1 MTASPVIAWF
11 ADIGLE
17 DRPHVGGKGGSLGE
31 LQRAGIAVPPGF
43 VIKTGAFERFIAALE
58 RKAPLRS
65 CIEAL
70 GGDDL
75 SATAARCDEIRARIE
90 AEPLPAEVLD
100 ALTSAYS
107 ALCGLSV
114 GHVGSAGAGG
124 DDPGGRGADGSSG
137 DHDAGGRGAGGGG
150 PSPVAVRSSAT
161 TEDATDASFAG
172 LQDTY
177 LWVTDLNQ
185 TVQRVRSC
193 WASLYS
199 VESVSYRRR
208 RGMPEQAVAMAVVVQ
223 KMVDARTAGVMFT
236 RSPLTGDRS
245 VVTVEGSWGLGSA
258 VVGGEVTPD
267 RWVLA
272 KITGDIS
279 VRTLS
284 EKLIQHVPAP
294 GGGTQSVAVADDVRR
309 IACLSDAE
317 LQELRTIARKI
328 ERHYGRA
335 QDIEWAVD
343 RRTNEILLLQSRPE
357 TVWSAKESAPVA
369 RPAADPLLHVMS
381 IFGGKQ

>member
-1 MTASPVIAWF
+1 MPVSEVIAWF
-11 ADIGLE
+11 ADITLV

-31 LQRAGIAVPPGF
+31 LQRAGIAVPAGF
-43 VIKTGAFERFIAALE
+43 VIKTGAFERLIAALE
-58 RKAPLRS
+58 RETPVRS
-65 CIEAL
+65 RIAELSA
-70 GGDDL
+70 DDL
-75 SATAARCDEIRARIE
+75 AVTAAVCEQIRARIE
-90 AEPLPAEVLD
+90 AEPLPSDVLD
-100 ALTSAYS
+100 ELESAY
-107 ALCGLSV
+107 ADLCG
-114 GHVGSAGAGG
+114 GSERAL
-124 DDPGGRGADGSSG
+124 
-137 DHDAGGRGAGGGG
+137 
-150 PSPVAVRSSAT
+150 AVRSSAT

-199 VESVSYRRR
+199 VESVTYRRR
-208 RGMPEQAVAMAVVVQ
+208 RGMPEPAVAMAVVVQ

-267 RWVLA
+267 RWVLG
-272 KITGDIS
+272 KIAGDIS
-279 VRTLS
+279 VRTIS
-284 EKLIQHVPAP
+284 EKLIQHVPVP
-294 GGGTQSVAVADDVRR
+294 GGGTQSVAVAEDLRR
-309 IACLSDAE
+309 TACMSDEE
-317 LQELRTIARKI
+317 LQALRTIARRV
-328 ERHYGRA
+328 ERHYGRP
-335 QDIEWAVD
+335 QDIEWAVE

-357 TVWSAKESAPVA
+357 TVWSAQESAPVA